1 MKAKADYYQSQIR
14 NNIGN
19 SKAIW
24 KTINELTRRKST
36 SNSSINEL
44 KLGEL
49 SVTEPSDLC
58 EVLNNNFT
66 SIGTKLASDIPD
78 GNNNFES
85 YITRAKTIFSL
96 EHTIKLCPYKATGLD
111 NISCRLLKEA
121 APIISVSLA
130 TIINKS
136 IDTGIFPSNWK
147 IAKIFPLFKANDRTD
162 QQNYRPI
169 SVLSAVSKVCERV
182 VYDQLYAYLLKHD
195 IFTISTNQGSIPFT
209 LPSLLYW
216 IPQTNGT

>member
-1 MKAKADYYQSQIR
+1 M
-14 NNIGN
+14 
-19 SKAIW
+19 
-24 KTINELTRRKST
+24 
-36 SNSSINEL
+36 
-44 KLGEL
+44 
-49 SVTEPSDLC
+49 
-58 EVLNNNFT
+58 
-66 SIGTKLASDIPD
+66 
-78 GNNNFES
+78 
-85 YITRAKTIFSL
+85 
-96 EHTIKLCPYKATGLD
+96 CPYKATGLD

-182 VYDQLYAYLLKHD
+182 VYDQLYAYLLKYD
-195 IFTISTNQGSIPFT
+195 IFTISTNQGSVPFT
-209 LPSLLYW
+209 PPSLLYW